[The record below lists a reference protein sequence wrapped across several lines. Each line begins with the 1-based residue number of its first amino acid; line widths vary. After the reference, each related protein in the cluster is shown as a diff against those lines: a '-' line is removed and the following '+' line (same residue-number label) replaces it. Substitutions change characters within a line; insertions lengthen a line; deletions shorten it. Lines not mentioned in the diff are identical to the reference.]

1 MGSTLAMAAKP
12 RTSLSEA
19 KRALVIEGQRNSLG
33 HLEAEGLRRPT
44 GVAAEVARVE
54 HKSAVAGDVPV
65 EDISAVVAAVVEVVD
80 VAVGGD
86 PTFAL
91 SKTSYR

>member
-1 MGSTLAMAAKP
+1 MAAKP

-19 KRALVIEGQRNSLG
+19 KQALVIEGQRNSLG
-33 HLEAEGLRRPT
+33 RLEAEGLRRPT

-54 HKSAVAGDVPV
+54 HKSAVAGDAPV
-65 EDISAVVAAVVEVVD
+65 EEISAVVAAVVVVVAAVVD
-80 VAVGGD
+80 GG